1 MPSLPYP
8 SLSQELRFL
17 LPVLYIIWADDVL
30 SPTEI
35 TEISRLIDKQQWLT
49 KEDKSWIFERLT
61 PASPPSALEVKSW
74 LSMIREQAS
83 HLASPEKHQL
93 LHLSRRLA
101 GLSSQTSQAPAEA
114 LAQLEAI
121 LADHHQPD
129 EVLRDALKE
138 RQSVQPAEEKFP
150 HEIDLFSVEALQ
162 QLIEGSSAQMKARV
176 FQLLGDPAFSYT
188 RIPEASHEYREL
200 VLEWTQFLADQG
212 MGALSYPP
220 QVGGGGAMR
229 DYITVFETLGH
240 HDMSLLIKFGVQF
253 GLFGGAILNLGTTAH
268 HQAYLPDTGTLA
280 LPGCFAMTEANH
292 GSNVRELETTATY
305 DPKTESFVIHTP
317 HREAFKEYI
326 GNAAAHARMAVVFA
340 QLYTMGECFGVHAFV
355 VPVRD
360 DAGRAKPGVRIGD
373 SGHKL
378 GLNGVDN
385 GRLWFNQV
393 RIPRKNLLDRFG
405 QVAETGEYASSIPS
419 ESARFFTMLGT
430 LVGGRICVPMGGLSA
445 TKSGLTIAIRYAHR
459 RRQFGKTGEPEV
471 PIISYPSHQQRLMP
485 LLAKTYVLDIVQ
497 KRLADRYERERHS
510 GEISRELEN
519 LAAGI
524 KAISSWHTTASLQEC
539 REACGGNGFLS
550 SNRIGQL
557 KSDTDIFTTFEGDNT
572 VLLQLVAKGRMTGFQ
587 RSFGSAGVGGMITWA
602 GQQAWRAVSEKN
614 PVTIRNT
621 DPEHLLDEGFHRE
634 AFRYHEERLVWT
646 AGLRI
651 KRRIK
656 DGMAPYDAF
665 IDIQTHLLSVAKA
678 YINRYILEDYLEWLG
693 TIPDSPEKMAL
704 QKLAQHFAL
713 QQIQNSSAWYL
724 EQGYLEGIKT
734 KAISS
739 VLEQITKEISD
750 LSLRLTDTWAI
761 PDSLLYA
768 PIALQRDGT
777 E

>member
-1 MPSLPYP
+1 MSSLPYP

-17 LPVLYIIWADDVL
+17 LPVLYIVWADDVL
-30 SPTEI
+30 SPTEVSEI
-35 TEISRLIDKQQWLT
+35 TSLIQKQQWISE
-49 KEDKSWIFERLT
+49 EDKSWLLARLN

-74 LSMIREQAS
+74 LSMIRQQAN
-83 HLASPEKHQL
+83 HLASPERHQL
-93 LHLSRRLA
+93 IQLSRRLA
-101 GLSSQTSQAPAEA
+101 GLSSQASDAPMAA
-114 LAQLEAI
+114 LAQLEKI
-121 LADHHQPD
+121 LGDHHQPE
-129 EVLRDALKE
+129 EVFKDAFNSHPELQAEQTEQIPEEQSFSIESLREL
-138 RQSVQPAEEKFP
+138 
-150 HEIDLFSVEALQ
+150 L
-162 QLIEGSSAQMKARV
+162 EGDVAPIKSKV
-176 FQLLGDPAFSYT
+176 FQLLSDPTFSYN
-188 RIPEASHEYREL
+188 RIPEDSHGYREL
-200 VLEWTQFLADQG
+200 VLEWTKDLAAQG
-212 MGALSYPP
+212 MGALSYPRS
-220 QVGGGGAMR
+220 VGGAGNMR
-229 DYITVFETLGH
+229 EYISVFETLGH
-240 HDMSLLIKFGVQF
+240 HDMSLLVKFGVQF
-253 GLFGGAILNLGTTAH
+253 GLFGGAILNLGTEYH
-268 HQAYLPDTGTLA
+268 HETYLQDTGSLT

-305 DPKTESFVIHTP
+305 DPETESFIIQTP
-317 HREAFKEYI
+317 HGEAFKEYI
-326 GNAAAHARMAVVFA
+326 GNAAAHAQMAVVFA
-340 QLYTMGECFGVHAFV
+340 QLYSLGECFGVHAFL
-355 VPVRD
+355 VPIRD
-360 DAGRAKPGVRIGD
+360 DAHRAMPGVQIGD

-405 QVAETGEYASSIPS
+405 QVSSEGEYASSITS

-459 RRQFGKTGEPEV
+459 RRQFGKVGETEV

-485 LLAKTYVLDIVQ
+485 LLAKTYVLDIIQ
-497 KRLADRYERERHS
+497 KRLADRYDAERGG

-524 KAISSWHTTASLQEC
+524 KAISTWHTTAALQEC

-572 VLLQLVAKGRMTGFQ
+572 VLLQLVAKGRMTEFQ

-602 GQQAWRAVSEKN
+602 GQQAWRVMSEKN

-621 DPEHLLDEGFHRE
+621 DQEHLLDHSFHLE

-651 KRRIK
+651 KQRIK
-656 DGMAPYDAF
+656 EGMAPYDAF
-665 IDIQTHLLSVAKA
+665 IAIQTHLLAVADA
-678 YINRYILEDYLEWLG
+678 YIHRYILEEYYEWLG
-693 TIPDSPEKMAL
+693 QLPESPETVVLRKTGGY
-704 QKLAQHFAL
+704 FAL
-713 QQIQNSSAWYL
+713 NRISQTAGWYL
-724 EQGYLEGIKT
+724 EQGYMEGVKT

-739 VLEQITKEISD
+739 LLNDLSSEMSD
-750 LSLRLTDTWAI
+750 LSLRLTDAWAI
-761 PDSLLYA
+761 PDFLLVA
-768 PIALQRDGT
+768 PIARKEDS
-777 E
+777 